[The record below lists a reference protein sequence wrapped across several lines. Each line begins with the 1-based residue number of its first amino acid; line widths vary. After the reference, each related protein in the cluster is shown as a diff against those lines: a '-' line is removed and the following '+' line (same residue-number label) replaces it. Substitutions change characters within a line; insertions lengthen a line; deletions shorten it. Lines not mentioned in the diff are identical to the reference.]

1 MQLTTYLNNKAAR
14 QEASYFITPDV
25 CFYIYKGIAYSESD
39 FEKAFPIDVHTIQ
52 FSNAIYK
59 GKNPNERNLF

>member
-1 MQLTTYLNNKAAR
+1 MQLTKYLNNKKAR
-14 QEASYFITPDV
+14 SEASYFITPDV
-25 CFYIYKGIAYSESD
+25 SFVIHNGIVYTDED
-39 FEKAFPIDVHTIQ
+39 FSKTFPVDVHTIQ